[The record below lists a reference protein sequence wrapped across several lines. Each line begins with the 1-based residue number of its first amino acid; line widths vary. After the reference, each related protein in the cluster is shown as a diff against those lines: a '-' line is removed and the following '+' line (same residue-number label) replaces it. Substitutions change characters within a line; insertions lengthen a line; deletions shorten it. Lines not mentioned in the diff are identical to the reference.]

1 MVTLYYFYLKSLCSY
16 PSYITATPGKE
27 GRVIWFTG
35 APGAGKS
42 TTAQMLAKEKDYRY
56 YEADCMMAL
65 TNPFLDIHAENVFN
79 AQVRAKPLAVSDEN
93 HPCLYLYLMIDKL
106 NRAGQGRRLKRPS
119 SLQVS

>member
-1 MVTLYYFYLKSLCSY
+1 MRPHFLAKAAQFATTKDELGRLWNTKIYDFLKFLCSY
-16 PSYITATPGKE
+16 PSYITPTPGKK

-42 TTAQMLAKEKDYRY
+42 TTAQMMANEKDYRY
-56 YEADCMMAL
+56 YEADCMMSL

-93 HPCLYLYLMIDKL
+93 HRCLCK
-106 NRAGQGRRLKRPS
+106 
-119 SLQVS
+119 